1 MPDMM
6 AIVSKAVFEKDARG
20 KGIGDTW
27 ATDRYSS
34 QNKALANL
42 AGGDLYLVTVR
53 PPNEALWLVAV
64 LRQPTF
70 DNTQWSARAN
80 SLPIRDISSLKR
92 TLRFA
97 NGQGLPD
104 KVGALGM
111 SLQTPRV
118 LAADDLALLG
128 GQLAGA
134 SADSRVDDD
143 GAGDA
148 PAKSSRAKSSS
159 ARPSAK
165 SSSTKSSRAGDASLA
180 GALAQLRDG
189 HPEAALEA
197 LVDAW
202 ADEPHPVLAQLI
214 ASLSTETRTPAPAN
228 LRGKTA
234 AARAA
239 WDEHASDASAADI
252 PVLLE
257 SLCDVSSGDAA
268 ERLPTVEG
276 WMPDPRVDAAFVA
289 VLKEVPYRATST
301 KPFWTRL
308 FASLEQ
314 LRDPSQ
320 LERIEAIDFA
330 GVAATMAEWLRMK
343 QRKLL
348 ASLHQDLPTEHES
361 RPIFDELALAIG
373 GQRAAGAADR
383 ESIEYLFQSVY
394 ENPHDDGPR
403 TVLADALIERND
415 PRGELITVQLRLAQ
429 DPTNRALKAREK
441 ELLDAHAKGWLAEL
455 APIVMADARFERGF
469 LSECKIDNS
478 KLDRVQKLVGH
489 PAWSTVRAIEG
500 SALIALDPVMRSLE
514 KLVFSQSNARH
525 HEKLPDAWRDLLVE
539 TPRGIRELQYEHMH
553 SERQWLDTVEGRRQV
568 DVSDQSEIDA
578 LCACTALPELVRL
591 GLRDNPVLYIGKLV
605 RAPVLERLEQ
615 LSFIY
620 ERNNRFDAQRTS
632 PLVDFRQLLEL
643 ARVPTLRFEIGSFHE
658 TELVLERGA
667 KGYERARMTLGPTM
681 RSNWSHQLVDEAI
694 RMLDT
699 LPKLRELRVTTRK
712 CTETQQVARLRA
724 AATQM
729 NLDACEVS

>member
-27 ATDRYSS
+27 ATDRYIS

-53 PPNEALWLVAV
+53 PPDEALWLVAV

-70 DNTQWSARAN
+70 DSTQWAARAN
-80 SLPIRDISSLKR
+80 ALPIRDISSLKR

-97 NGQGLPD
+97 NGQGLPE
-104 KVGALGM
+104 KAGALGM

-118 LAADDLALLG
+118 LTADDRALLG
-128 GQLAGA
+128 GEPG
-134 SADSRVDDD
+134 
-143 GAGDA
+143 
-148 PAKSSRAKSSS
+148 PAEPRTVAK
-159 ARPSAK
+159 R
-165 SSSTKSSRAGDASLA
+165 STKPKAQEAKRAAPKRDHGGCAE
-180 GALAQLRDG
+180 ALAQLRDG
-189 HPEAALEA
+189 HPAAALET
-197 LVDAW
+197 LVDVW
-202 ADEPHPVLAQLI
+202 ADEPHPMLAQLI
-214 ASLSTETRTPAPAN
+214 ANLSAEARTPTPAN
-228 LRGKTA
+228 LRGKTV
-234 AARAA
+234 AAREA
-239 WDEHASDASAADI
+239 WDEHARTASAADI
-252 PVLLE
+252 PMLLE

-268 ERLPTVEG
+268 ERLPAVER

-308 FASLEQ
+308 FALMDE
-314 LRDPSQ
+314 LRDPAQ
-320 LERIEAIDFA
+320 LARIEAIDFA

-343 QRKLL
+343 QGKLL
-348 ASLHQDLPTEHES
+348 VSLKQKLPTESEP
-361 RPIFDELALAIG
+361 RPIFDELAAVIG
-373 GQRAAGAADR
+373 GQHAAGAADR
-383 ESIEYLFQSVY
+383 ESIEQLFQSVY
-394 ENPHDDGPR
+394 EHPHDDAPR

-415 PRGELITVQLRLAQ
+415 PRGELISVQLRLAHE
-429 DPTNRALKAREK
+429 PTDRALKTREK
-441 ELLDAHAKGWLAEL
+441 ELLDAHAKGWLGEL
-455 APIVMADARFERGF
+455 APILMADVRFERGF

-489 PAWSTVRAIEG
+489 PAWSTVRALEG

-525 HEKLPDAWRDLLVE
+525 HEKLPEAWRDLLVE

-568 DVSDQSEIDA
+568 DVSDRSEIDA
-578 LCACTALPELVRL
+578 LCSCTALPRLERL

-605 RAPVLERLEQ
+605 RAPVLERLAQ

-632 PLVDFRQLLEL
+632 PLVDFNQLLEV
-643 ARVPTLRFEIGSFHE
+643 ARVPTLRFVIGSFHE

-667 KGYERARMTLGPTM
+667 KGYERAHMTLGPTM
-681 RSNWSHQLVDEAI
+681 KSNWSPQLVDEAI
-694 RMLDT
+694 RMLDA
-699 LPKLRELRVTTRK
+699 LPKLRELHVTTRK
-712 CTETQQVARLRA
+712 WTETQQVARLRA

-729 NLDACEVS
+729 NLDACEVG